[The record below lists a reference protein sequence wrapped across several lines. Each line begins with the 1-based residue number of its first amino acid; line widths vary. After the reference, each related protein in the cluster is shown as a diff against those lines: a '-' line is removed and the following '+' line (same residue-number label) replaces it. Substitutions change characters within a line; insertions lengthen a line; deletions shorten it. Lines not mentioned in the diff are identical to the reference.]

1 MYRKLY
7 LPLDNSDHSTAAADV
22 AIRLAKATG
31 AEIVGSHVYA
41 ARLHDYRFK
50 QMEYTLPE
58 EYQDEVELER
68 QRKIHDSLITTGLGL
83 ISDSYLEAAQKRCL
97 EEGVEFTPKTMDGK
111 NWEVLVKDIE
121 ESDYDLVLMGAC
133 GLGQVKETQIGTCV
147 DRVIR
152 RAHQDTIVVR
162 HREGRDALSGPIV
175 VAIDGSPQSFA
186 GLRSALAMGRAL
198 ELPVE
203 AVSVYDPYLHY
214 VMFNG
219 IVGVLSEKASKVFRF
234 KEQEALHEEII
245 DTGLAMIYSSH
256 LKVAKEVARA
266 EGYDLPITL
275 LDGKAFEQV
284 LRYVRDRDASLL
296 VCGRI
301 GVHSDQDMD
310 IGGNSENL
318 LRLAPCSVMLSSRT
332 YVPPIDMQGA
342 ASVVW
347 TPEAT
352 DVLDR
357 IPCSAQ
363 GLARTAVLRWAMER
377 GHSIISQDLVTAA
390 LGDILPPEASSAIGI
405 KRNAEAAVITETE
418 VHICRECGYTA
429 RGVRPVLCPV
439 CGGAQE
445 QFSKV
450 DHESMLRA
458 AAEEGEVSE
467 ELTFDNRKIGWSTE
481 ARNLLHEMPA
491 GYLRRRIKAKV
502 EKVARTRRLSVV
514 TMQVAASLIEPE
526 LGRSANAQPH
536 RTPLVGE
543 PREGGVGET
552 EGFDEPAADAGEV
565 DVALHTY
572 AAGGVG
578 GRYIPREASPTI
590 ARLRPREEGTTPG
603 QGGQSAEPATISELA
618 TADQAAPAC
627 PFHGDVEAQERIVE
641 SMREGSTISHR
652 AADEGTP
659 ESEPAKCPFHG
670 DSEAQ
675 DQIVAS
681 QVQGPNSDS

>member
-7 LPLDNSDHSTAAADV
+7 LPLDNSDHSVAASEL
-22 AIRLAKATG
+22 AIRLAKSSG

-58 EYQDEVELER
+58 EYQDEAELER
-68 QRKIHDSLITTGLGL
+68 QRKIHDSLITSGLQL
-83 ISDSYLEAAQKRCL
+83 ISDSYLEATQRRCL
-97 EEGVEFTPKTMDGK
+97 EEGIPFTPKTFDGK
-111 NWEVLVKDIE
+111 NWEVLVKDIN

-147 DRVIR
+147 DRVVR
-152 RAHQDTIVVR
+152 RAHRDTLVVR
-162 HREGRDALSGPIV
+162 HREAREPLGGPIV

-186 GLRSALAMGRAL
+186 GLRTALELGRAL
-198 ELPVE
+198 ALPVE

-214 VMFNG
+214 VLFNG

-256 LKVAKEVARA
+256 LKVAREVALA
-266 EGYDLPITL
+266 EGVDLPITL

-284 LRYVRDRDASLL
+284 LRYVREKDASLL

-301 GVHSDQDMD
+301 GVHSDQGMD
-310 IGGNSENL
+310 LGGNTENL
-318 LRLAPCSVMLSSRT
+318 LRLAPCSVLLSSRT
-332 YVPPIDMQGA
+332 YVPPIDVRGA

-347 TPEAT
+347 TPEANQ
-352 DVLDR
+352 VVER

-363 GLARTAVLRWAMER
+363 GLSRTAILRWAMER
-377 GHSIISQDLVTAA
+377 GHSIISQDIVNAA
-390 LGDILPPEASSAIGI
+390 LGDILPPEASAAIGVPVPQQ
-405 KRNAEAAVITETE
+405 AGADADLE

-429 RGVRPVLCPV
+429 RGVRPVACPV

-445 QFSKV
+445 QFAKV
-450 DHESMLRA
+450 DHQSLTEA
-458 AAEEGEVSE
+458 AAEEGEVTE

-514 TMQVAASLIEPE
+514 TRQVAAPLIEPE

-536 RTPLVGE
+536 RTPLQGE
-543 PREGGVGET
+543 LAGAVAALDASPGFEGAARDSGEL
-552 EGFDEPAADAGEV
+552 DQ
-565 DVALHTY
+565 ALLTY
-572 AAGGVG
+572 AGGGVG
-578 GRYIPREASPTI
+578 GRYIPREASPTV
-590 ARLRPREEGTTPG
+590 ARLRRREEGTTPG
-603 QGGQSAEPATISELA
+603 FSTAGLVGDGQPADLGVSASGAEP
-618 TADQAAPAC
+618 
-627 PFHGDVEAQERIVE
+627 G
-641 SMREGSTISHR
+641 G
-652 AADEGTP
+652 
-659 ESEPAKCPFHG
+659 AKCPVHRAG
-670 DSEAQ
+670 DA
-675 DQIVAS
+675 
-681 QVQGPNSDS
+681 

>member
-1 MYRKLY
+1 
-7 LPLDNSDHSTAAADV
+7 
-22 AIRLAKATG
+22 
-31 AEIVGSHVYA
+31 
-41 ARLHDYRFK
+41 
-50 QMEYTLPE
+50 
-58 EYQDEVELER
+58 
-68 QRKIHDSLITTGLGL
+68 
-83 ISDSYLEAAQKRCL
+83 
-97 EEGVEFTPKTMDGK
+97 
-111 NWEVLVKDIE
+111 
-121 ESDYDLVLMGAC
+121 
-133 GLGQVKETQIGTCV
+133 
-147 DRVIR
+147 
-152 RAHQDTIVVR
+152 
-162 HREGRDALSGPIV
+162 
-175 VAIDGSPQSFA
+175 
-186 GLRSALAMGRAL
+186 
-198 ELPVE
+198 
-203 AVSVYDPYLHY
+203 
-214 VMFNG
+214 
-219 IVGVLSEKASKVFRF
+219 
-234 KEQEALHEEII
+234 
-245 DTGLAMIYSSH
+245 
-256 LKVAKEVARA
+256 
-266 EGYDLPITL
+266 
-275 LDGKAFEQV
+275 
-284 LRYVRDRDASLL
+284 
-296 VCGRI
+296 
-301 GVHSDQDMD
+301 
-310 IGGNSENL
+310 
-318 LRLAPCSVMLSSRT
+318 MLSSKT

-352 DVLDR
+352 EVLDR

-363 GLARTAVLRWAMER
+363 GLARTAVLRWGMER

-429 RGVRPVLCPV
+429 RGVRPVACPV

-450 DHESMLRA
+450 DHESMLKA
-458 AAEEGEVSE
+458 AEEEGEVSE

-514 TMQVAASLIEPE
+514 TVQVAASLIEPE

-543 PREGGVGET
+543 PPEGGAAET
-552 EGFDEPAADAGEV
+552 EGFEDPSADAGEV

-603 QGGQSAEPATISELA
+603 QGGRAADPATISEPA
-618 TADQAAPAC
+618 TADLAAPGC
-627 PFHGDVEAQERIVE
+627 PFHGDAEAQERIVA
-641 SMREGSTISHR
+641 SMLDGSGSATSDNSAEDGDPR
-652 AADEGTP
+652 L
-659 ESEPAKCPFHG
+659 EPAKCPFHG

-681 QVQGPNSDS
+681 LVQGPNPDS

>member
-7 LPLDNSDHSTAAADV
+7 LPLDNSDHSTAAAEV

-68 QRKIHDSLITTGLGL
+68 QRKIHDSLITRGLGL
-83 ISDSYLEAAQKRCL
+83 ISDSYLEAAERRCR
-97 EEGVEFTPKTMDGK
+97 EEGVQFTPKTFDGK

-133 GLGQVKETQIGTCV
+133 GLGQVKETQLGTCV
-147 DRVIR
+147 DRVVR
-152 RAHQDTIVVR
+152 RAFRDTIVVR
-162 HREGRDALSGPIV
+162 HREGREPLSGPIV
-175 VAIDGSPQSFA
+175 VAVDGSPQSFA
-186 GLRSALAMGRAL
+186 GLRSALEMGRAL
-198 ELPVE
+198 DLPVE
-203 AVSVYDPYLHY
+203 AVAVYDPYLHY
-214 VMFNG
+214 VLFNG
-219 IVGVLSEKASKVFRF
+219 IVDVLSEEAGKVFRF

-256 LKVAKEVARA
+256 LKVAKEIARA

-284 LRYVRDRDASLL
+284 LRYVREVDASLL

-301 GVHSDQDMD
+301 GVHSDQGMD

-332 YVPPIDMQGA
+332 YVPPIDVMGA

-347 TPEAT
+347 TPEANE
-352 DVLDR
+352 VLER

-363 GLARTAVLRWAMER
+363 GLARTAVLRWSMER
-377 GHSIISQDLVTAA
+377 GHSIISQDLVSSA
-390 LGDILPPEASSAIGI
+390 LGDILPPEASAAIGI
-405 KRNAEAAVITETE
+405 QRESKAALITEQE

-429 RGVRPVLCPV
+429 HGVRPVVCPV
-439 CGGAQE
+439 CGGPQD
-445 QFSKV
+445 QFSRV
-450 DHESMLRA
+450 DHESLMRA
-458 AAEEGEVSE
+458 AEEEGEVTE
-467 ELTFDNRKIGWSTE
+467 ETTFDNRKIGWSTE

-514 TMQVAASLIEPE
+514 TLQVAAALIEPE
-526 LGRSANAQPH
+526 LGRTANAQPH
-536 RTPLVGE
+536 RTPLDGGGDAF
-543 PREGGVGET
+543 RETVAAR
-552 EGFDEPAADAGEV
+552 GFDEPAEGAGDV
-565 DVALHTY
+565 DRALLTY
-572 AAGGVG
+572 AAGGLG
-578 GRYIPREASPTI
+578 GRYIPREASPTV

-603 QGGQSAEPATISELA
+603 FSPDHKSAEAVPARCPVHGHADLESKVTERLA
-618 TADQAAPAC
+618 DTAGDREDAGSVAGGARCPVAHDQSQTVRGDKPSVPA
-627 PFHGDVEAQERIVE
+627 
-641 SMREGSTISHR
+641 GS
-652 AADEGTP
+652 P
-659 ESEPAKCPFHG
+659 ET
-670 DSEAQ
+670 
-675 DQIVAS
+675 
-681 QVQGPNSDS
+681 QGR

>member
-1 MYRKLY
+1 MYHKLY
-7 LPLDNSDHSTAAADV
+7 LPLDNSDHSVAASEV
-22 AIRLAKATG
+22 AIRLAKSSG
-31 AEIVGSHVYA
+31 AEIIGSHVYA

-58 EYQDEVELER
+58 EYQDEAELER
-68 QRKIHDSLITTGLGL
+68 QRKIHDSLITNGLQL
-83 ISDSYLEAAQKRCL
+83 ISDSYLDATQKRCA
-97 EEGVEFTPKTMDGK
+97 EEGIQFTPKTFDGK
-111 NWEVLVKDIE
+111 NWEVLVKDIN

-147 DRVIR
+147 DRVVR
-152 RAHQDTIVVR
+152 RAHRDTLVVR
-162 HREGRDALSGPIV
+162 HREGREPLDGPIV
-175 VAIDGSPQSFA
+175 VAVDGSPQSFA
-186 GLRSALAMGRAL
+186 GLRTALELGRAL

-214 VMFNG
+214 VLFNG

-256 LKVAKEVARA
+256 LKVARDVAQA
-266 EGYDLPITL
+266 EGVDLPITL

-284 LRYVRDRDASLL
+284 LRYVREKDASLL

-310 IGGNSENL
+310 LGGNTENL
-318 LRLAPCSVMLSSRT
+318 LRLAPCSVLLSSRT
-332 YVPPIDMQGA
+332 YVPPIDVRGA

-347 TPEAT
+347 TPEANS
-352 DVLDR
+352 VIER

-363 GLARTAVLRWAMER
+363 GLSRTAVLRWAMER
-377 GHSIISQDLVTAA
+377 GHSIISQDIVSAA
-390 LGDILPPEASSAIGI
+390 LGDILPPEASAAIGVTVPVKTGADI
-405 KRNAEAAVITETE
+405 DFE

-429 RGVRPVLCPV
+429 RGVQPVVCPV
-439 CGGAQE
+439 CGGASD

-450 DHESMLRA
+450 DHRSLMEA
-458 AAEEGEVSE
+458 AAQEGEVSE
-467 ELTFDNRKIGWSTE
+467 ELTFDNHKIGWSTD

-514 TMQVAASLIEPE
+514 SLQVAAALIEPE

-536 RTPLVGE
+536 RTPLQGE
-543 PREGGVGET
+543 PDLMAATVERESGF
-552 EGFDEPAADAGEV
+552 EGANSESDDV
-565 DVALHTY
+565 DRALLTY

-578 GRYIPREASPTI
+578 GRYIPREASPTV

-603 QGGQSAEPATISELA
+603 FSAPGPATEVLSDEAALVAPDQSAET
-618 TADQAAPAC
+618 
-627 PFHGDVEAQERIVE
+627 
-641 SMREGSTISHR
+641 
-652 AADEGTP
+652 
-659 ESEPAKCPFHG
+659 AKCPVPRR
-670 DSEAQ
+670 E
-675 DQIVAS
+675 
-681 QVQGPNSDS
+681 SD

>member
-1 MYRKLY
+1 MYHKLY
-7 LPLDNSDHSTAAADV
+7 LPLDNSDHSVAASEV
-22 AIRLAKATG
+22 AIRLAKSSG
-31 AEIVGSHVYA
+31 AEIIGSHVYA

-58 EYQDEVELER
+58 EYQDEAELER
-68 QRKIHDSLITTGLGL
+68 QRKIHDSLITNGLQL
-83 ISDSYLEAAQKRCL
+83 ISDSYLDATQKRCA
-97 EEGVEFTPKTMDGK
+97 EEGIQFTPKTFDGK
-111 NWEVLVKDIE
+111 NWEVLVKDIN

-147 DRVIR
+147 DRVVR
-152 RAHQDTIVVR
+152 RAHRDTLVVR
-162 HREGRDALSGPIV
+162 HREGREPLDGPIV
-175 VAIDGSPQSFA
+175 VAVDGSPQSFA
-186 GLRSALAMGRAL
+186 GLRTALELGRAL

-214 VMFNG
+214 VLFNG

-256 LKVAKEVARA
+256 LKVARDVAQA
-266 EGYDLPITL
+266 EGVDLPITL

-284 LRYVRDRDASLL
+284 LRYVREKDASLL

-301 GVHSDQDMD
+301 GVHSDQGMD
-310 IGGNSENL
+310 LGGNTENL
-318 LRLAPCSVMLSSRT
+318 LRLAPCSVLLSSRT
-332 YVPPIDMQGA
+332 YVPPIDVRGA

-347 TPEAT
+347 TPEANS
-352 DVLDR
+352 VIER

-363 GLARTAVLRWAMER
+363 GLSRAAVLRWAMER
-377 GHSIISQDLVTAA
+377 GHSIISQDIVSAA
-390 LGDILPPEASSAIGI
+390 LGDILPPEASAAIGVTVPVKTGADI
-405 KRNAEAAVITETE
+405 DFE

-429 RGVRPVLCPV
+429 RGVQPVVCPV
-439 CGGAQE
+439 CGGASD

-450 DHESMLRA
+450 DHRSLMEA
-458 AAEEGEVSE
+458 AAQEGEVSE
-467 ELTFDNRKIGWSTE
+467 ELTFDNHKIGWSTD

-514 TMQVAASLIEPE
+514 SLQVAAALIEPE

-536 RTPLVGE
+536 RTPLQGE
-543 PREGGVGET
+543 PDLMAATVERESGF
-552 EGFDEPAADAGEV
+552 EGANSESDDV
-565 DVALHTY
+565 DRALLTY

-578 GRYIPREASPTI
+578 GRYIPREASPTV

-603 QGGQSAEPATISELA
+603 FSAPGPATEVLSDEAALVAPDQSAET
-618 TADQAAPAC
+618 
-627 PFHGDVEAQERIVE
+627 
-641 SMREGSTISHR
+641 
-652 AADEGTP
+652 
-659 ESEPAKCPFHG
+659 AKCPVPRR
-670 DSEAQ
+670 E
-675 DQIVAS
+675 
-681 QVQGPNSDS
+681 SD

>member
-1 MYRKLY
+1 MYRKIY
-7 LPLDNSDHSTAAADV
+7 LPLDNSDHSTAASEFG
-22 AIRLAKATG
+22 IRLAKACG
-31 AEIVGSHVYA
+31 AELVGSHVYA

-83 ISDSYLEAAQKRCL
+83 ISDSYLEETQRLCL
-97 EEGVEFTPKTMDGK
+97 QEGVPFTPKTFDGK

-121 ESDYDLVLMGAC
+121 ESDYDLVIMGAC

-147 DRVIR
+147 DRVVR
-152 RAHQDTIVVR
+152 RAHRDTIVVR
-162 HREGRDALSGPIV
+162 HREGRQTLDGPIV

-186 GLRSALAMGRAL
+186 GLRSALEMGRAL
-198 ELPVE
+198 DLPVE

-214 VMFNG
+214 VLFNG

-284 LRYVRDRDASLL
+284 LRYVREKDASLL

-301 GVHSDQDMD
+301 GVHSDQGMD

-332 YVPPIDMQGA
+332 YVPPIDVQGA

-347 TPEAT
+347 TPEANE
-352 DVLDR
+352 VLER

-363 GLARTAVLRWAMER
+363 GLARTAVLRWSMER

-405 KRNAEAAVITETE
+405 QREAAAVVKNERE

-429 RGVRPVLCPV
+429 HGVRPVSCPV
-439 CGGAQE
+439 CGGTQDG
-445 QFSKV
+445 FSQV
-450 DHESMLRA
+450 DHETLMRE
-458 AAEEGEVSE
+458 AESEGEVTE

-502 EKVARTRRLSVV
+502 EKVARMRRLTVV
-514 TMQVAASLIEPE
+514 TLQVAGPLIEPE

-536 RTPLVGE
+536 RTPLQDDLDPDRE
-543 PREGGVGET
+543 PRDQS
-552 EGFDEPAADAGEV
+552 GFDESFQEGDDV
-565 DVALHTY
+565 DRALLTY
-572 AAGGVG
+572 AAGGTG
-578 GRYIPREASPTI
+578 GRYVPREASPTV

-603 QGGQSAEPATISELA
+603 FVAPAASDGESEGNATRGGCPVHANPQLEAAVVEALAATPADAGTAAARCPVHANPELA
-618 TADQAAPAC
+618 SE
-627 PFHGDVEAQERIVE
+627 VERTLTSAVPGPVAE
-641 SMREGSTISHR
+641 
-652 AADEGTP
+652 
-659 ESEPAKCPFHG
+659 EPR
-670 DSEAQ
+670 
-675 DQIVAS
+675 
-681 QVQGPNSDS
+681 